1 MTPRSQSVPS
11 ELSRT
16 RAVPVTARVLVGLGW
31 LGGLSVAGS
40 VIGGGMLPSAAAIA
54 ATQDDLAQPG
64 AAALEPINPIQP
76 PAPVQSAPTPP
87 APVRSAPVQSAPVQ
101 SAPVQSAPVQNAPV
115 QNAPVAPPTAP
126 KPVAQPSPQPSPA
139 FPTLANP
146 QVPVNTGGNYI
157 DNSDDYNL
165 GATPAPQPP
174 SAIQFSQRGSQC
186 QTVVRPGGG
195 TAGQICG
202 DTGNGPVASGSM
214 AGMTGGG
221 NPGGG
226 APIRLGSLGAGA
238 QLPDAPLSVRIGPLN
253 LSSQGLSING
263 HYYFRTSRPNAV
275 QGNGDRGFLFP
286 LTVPSPISSIF
297 GWRHH
302 PILGTTR
309 FHAGTDMSAP
319 LGTPV
324 VAAMSGDVAIANF
337 MGGYGLSVVL
347 SHANGDRKTLY
358 AHLSEVFVKP
368 GDTVKQG
375 EVIGRV
381 GSTGLSTGPHLHFE
395 VRELTPEGWVARN
408 PENFLGQVGP
418 ATALLEADPSLNGTL
433 AMLVEAIKAAY
444 LEQYR
449 DAQLQAKR

>member
-1 MTPRSQSVPS
+1 
-11 ELSRT
+11 
-16 RAVPVTARVLVGLGW
+16 
-31 LGGLSVAGS
+31 
-40 VIGGGMLPSAAAIA
+40 
-54 ATQDDLAQPG
+54 
-64 AAALEPINPIQP
+64 
-76 PAPVQSAPTPP
+76 
-87 APVRSAPVQSAPVQ
+87 
-101 SAPVQSAPVQNAPV
+101 
-115 QNAPVAPPTAP
+115 
-126 KPVAQPSPQPSPA
+126 
-139 FPTLANP
+139 
-146 QVPVNTGGNYI
+146 VPVNTGGNYI

-165 GATPAPQPP
+165 GATPAPQAP

-202 DTGNGPVASGSM
+202 DTGNGPVASGA
-214 AGMTGGG
+214 AGVAGVG
-221 NPGGG
+221 NPGGD

-238 QLPDAPLSVRIGPLN
+238 QLPDAPFAVRIGPLN

-297 GWRHH
+297 GWRRH

-347 SHANGDRKTLY
+347 SHADGDRKTLY
-358 AHLSEVFVKP
+358 AHLSEIFVKP
-368 GDTVKQG
+368 GETVKQG

-408 PENFLGQVGP
+408 PEAFLGQAGP
-418 ATALLEADPSLNGTL
+418 ATALLDADPSLNGTL
-433 AMLVEAIKAAY
+433 AMLIEAIKAAY